1 MKIAII
7 GSGISGL
14 TASYLLNRNHDIVLF
29 EKNGYIGGHTHTHE
43 IEHDNKVWHVDSG
56 FIVYNEHTYPNF
68 IKLLDIL
75 GVERQLTRM
84 GFSVKSP
91 SKNLE
96 YAGHSL
102 NGLFAQRSNL
112 LKPSFLRM
120 LLSMG
125 RFNKEAR
132 LDLPRL
138 DKNTSLGD
146 YLSLNNYSSE
156 FVHNFI
162 LPIGAA
168 IWSTPSANMLNIPAI
183 FFIRFFENHGL
194 LQIIDRPKWWV
205 IKGGSNQYVKKITQD
220 FRNKIRISTPVNV
233 IDRKE
238 NSVIIRFGLDNQEE
252 EFDAVV
258 IATHSN
264 QAIKLLKKPTEK
276 EKEILSL
283 LPYQPNDAVL
293 HYDDSILPT
302 RRTAWS
308 SWNYLLDK
316 NPEDPVALTYNMN
329 ILQSLNASKT
339 FCVTLNSTELINK
352 NKIIKNLNYEHPLFT
367 IEGVNAQKRKR
378 EISGQNNTYY
388 CGAYWHNGFHE
399 DGVVSALDICSQFG
413 EVL

>member
-14 TASYLLNRNHDIVLF
+14 TASYLLNRKHDIVLF
-29 EKNGYIGGHTHTHE
+29 EKNDYIGGHTHTHE

-68 IKLLDIL
+68 IKLLDML

-102 NGLFAQRSNL
+102 NGLFAQRSSL
-112 LKPSFLRM
+112 LRPSFLRM

-132 LDLPRL
+132 QDLPRL

-146 YLSLNNYSSE
+146 YLSSNNYSSE

-238 NSVIIRFGLDNQEE
+238 NSVFIRFGLDNQEE

-293 HYDDSILPT
+293 HYDDSILPS

-378 EISGQNNTYY
+378 EISGHNNTYY